1 MGRVTAEHIMYL
13 LTMFAVGAPS
23 EGQARVLCLAMIAV
37 GVNWQVLGV
46 T

>member
-1 MGRVTAEHIMYL
+1 MGCVTAKRIMYL

-23 EGQARVLCLAMIAV
+23 EGQARVLCLAMTAV
-37 GVNWQVLGV
+37 GRNWQVLVV